1 MAVRTMDLRRKRV
14 TERRVSGSSAATA
27 ARLPRTKTATCV
39 SNKQGLAV
47 TDGERHPEWRCKIKF
62 WQVQSILS
70 KRDGLEK
77 LFSIYNEIHF
87 GGKLPSVR
95 VNWSRDETRQGRFGS
110 VHRDSGAIAIASDLR
125 RYLKFA
131 ASTLLH
137 EMCHLCLKHSGF
149 KRNLH
154 GSAFQAQMLRLANKG
169 AFHELW

>member
-1 MAVRTMDLRRKRV
+1 MALRTMNQRGKK
-14 TERRVSGSSAATA
+14 TSERSGSLAGTA

-39 SNKQGLAV
+39 SSKRRLRAMHSSEQP
-47 TDGERHPEWRCKIKF
+47 REWRRKIDF
-62 WQVQSILS
+62 WRIQAVLS
-70 KRDGLEK
+70 KRDGLQK

-95 VNWSRDETRQGRFGS
+95 VNWSWDETRQGRFGS

-137 EMCHLCLKHSGF
+137 EMCHLCLKHSGV
-149 KRNLH
+149 KRDLH
-154 GSAFQAQMLRLANKG
+154 GSAFQAQMLRLAKEG
-169 AFHELW
+169 AFQALW